1 MYQITPFLTSC
12 KHQYPVDNK
21 YNLIQHNLLPYLN
34 YKDRYLFSIIALGRD
49 KAAAETFDA
58 NSKEKTQVQEVLV
71 NEASPLTTPPSNE
84 DDDSGR
90 DSLDILVGLM
100 EEHHELTGE
109 VTQLCNSFIGDGSER
124 MKQIDIQY
132 LLAF

>member
-1 MYQITPFLTSC
+1 MTGYPSGEPC
-12 KHQYPVDNK
+12 KHQYPIDNK
-21 YNLIQHNLLPYLN
+21 YNRIPHNLLPYLN
-34 YKDRYLFSIIALGRD
+34 YKDRYLFPIIALGRD

-58 NSKEKTQVQEVLV
+58 NSKEKTQLQEVLV

-90 DSLDILVGLM
+90 DILVGLM

-109 VTQLCNSFIGDGSER
+109 VTQLYNSFIGDGSEW

>member
-1 MYQITPFLTSC
+1 M
-12 KHQYPVDNK
+12 
-21 YNLIQHNLLPYLN
+21 N